1 MKTKSCIAKPVLLA
15 CLFIC
20 CTIIASAQ
28 YATDYTKIKKLIAK
42 NVKSLGW
49 VEHDLSEY
57 RVSYSYNDALSNML
71 LVYLQQ
77 TYKGYDVNRA
87 IQTVTIKND
96 SLNYIAGKRFNTH
109 AAALN
114 TYQGKAAVTA
124 TDAVKVSLQYLHLPA
139 SALLIPINSDEHATE
154 ITFVKTAFVQNNITA
169 KLLWQPDELNNTLL
183 LCWQIQIQP
192 AGSNDLWLIN
202 ADAISAHILGKEN
215 LTIKCAW
222 DACNT
227 MPGCVT
233 GFLPGNNSQDCYGL
247 LSANVINSAV
257 YNVIKFPAASLS
269 HTGGKPTLDTNPWEH
284 IPNGNGANPFN
295 WNEDNL
301 QSYNSTQGNNV
312 LAQEDVKGTNYD
324 GSSAKS
330 STLLPNLT
338 FNFAF
343 DSTKEPTDSSNQR
356 FAITNL
362 FYWNNIMHDIS
373 YLYGFNEAA
382 GNFQQSNNGKPGLG
396 NDFVYADAQDGS
408 SANSASFIIT
418 PDGTSPR
425 MQLGLFNGLSKRDA
439 SLDNEVICHEYTH
452 GITNRIVGGPS
463 SVTCLQNDEQMG
475 EGWSDYFALM
485 VTTNWATAQP
495 GDGIKKRSIA
505 TYSLG
510 QTPDGPGVRIHPYS
524 TDMGIDPWTYA
535 DLPNVPAPGGYP
547 DAHAVGEIWCSVL
560 WDITW
565 ALINEEGI
573 STDIY
578 NTSGTGGNIIAMKLV
593 NTALKL
599 TPCSP
604 GFLDAK
610 KALIQADNV
619 LFGQKYDCI
628 IKESFA
634 RRGMGAY
641 FAQGSSLSYKDGTAD
656 FSEPFSARVYIKAN
670 DDTAT
675 EGSQLTY
682 SLNAKGGACGGIGH
696 YKITD
701 TLPPELSYN
710 SGGTYD
716 ETTNTVSFNN
726 IELGNYGTDTLYL
739 TAIVKGGTY
748 YPPVEHIVESVP
760 EPYISDKWVTYNIA
774 GANTFTANERPYS
787 VPYAFFVYDAAKNS
801 VSVLETKD
809 SFLLTGKSTLSFW
822 NNYTTETLY
831 DGGVVEI
838 STDNGATW
846 ADLADYFIQNGYDT
860 TISAQYGSYLA
871 NRRAFTGKSNGYI
884 QSVADLTT
892 FKGLYVKIRFI
903 FATDN
908 GGASYGWN
916 IDDIVFKSEAAI
928 DNKSSIFNNSGNF
941 VFASHSITL
950 LAPGVLSEKWG
961 LFTAQKNNNNA
972 VLQWHFLQ
980 PSNTAEFIVER
991 SSDAIHFIA
1000 IGTVK
1005 AAANAGD
1012 YSFTDHHP
1020 LQALNYYRIKQVG
1033 SNAHVDY
1040 SLIKQLNFTTVVNIL
1055 VSPNPATDLL
1065 FININGNIQTG
1076 GTATLYSITGHVFNT
1091 YNFNGNTSVL
1101 HLPKLAPGIYFLKIT
1116 GTSFTTTRKIIIE

>member
-1 MKTKSCIAKPVLLA
+1 MKTKSCIAKPLLLA
-15 CLFIC
+15 CLFIG

-28 YATDYTKIKKLIAK
+28 YATDNKQIQILLAK
-42 NVKSLGW
+42 NVEKLGW
-49 VEHDLSEY
+49 SKSDLNEY
-57 RVSYSYNDALSNML
+57 RISYSYNDALSNML

-87 IQTVTIKND
+87 IQIVTIKND
-96 SLNYIAGKRFNTH
+96 SINYIAGRRFNTH

-124 TDAVKVSLQYLHLPA
+124 TEAVKVALQYVNLPA
-139 SALLIPINSDEHATE
+139 TELLIPIKSDAQATE
-154 ITFVKTAFVQNNITA
+154 ITFGKTAFVQNNITA

-202 ADAISAHILGKEN
+202 ADALNAHILGKEN
-215 LTIKCAW
+215 LTVKCTW

-227 MPGCVT
+227 TPGGVT
-233 GFLPGNNSQDCYGL
+233 VFSPGNNSKDRYEL
-247 LSANVINSAV
+247 LSGNAINSAV

-269 HTGGKPTLDTNPWEH
+269 HTGGTTTLDTNPWER
-284 IPNGNGANPFN
+284 IPKGNGANPFN
-295 WNEDNL
+295 WNADSL
-301 QSYNSTQGNNV
+301 KSYDSTRGNNV
-312 LAQEDVKGTNYD
+312 LAHEDVNSTNYN
-324 GSSAKS
+324 GSGARS
-330 STLLPNLT
+330 STLLPDLT

-343 DSTKEPTDSSNQR
+343 DSTKEPTDFSNQH

-362 FYWNNIMHDIS
+362 FYWNNIMHDVS

-382 GNFQQSNNGKPGLG
+382 GNFQQSNNGKPGYG
-396 NDFVYADAQDGS
+396 NDLVYADAQDGS

-418 PDGTSPR
+418 PDGISPR
-425 MQLGLFNGLSKRDA
+425 MQLGLFNGLPKRDA

-452 GITNRIVGGPS
+452 GITNRIIGGPS

-485 VTTNWATAQP
+485 ITTNWATAQP

-524 TDMGIDPWTYA
+524 TDMSIDPWTYA

-593 NTALKL
+593 NAALKL

-610 KALIQADNV
+610 KAVIQADNV
-619 LFGQKYDCI
+619 VFGQKYDCI
-628 IKESFA
+628 IKEAFA

-641 FAQGSSLSYKDGTAD
+641 FEQGSSLSYKDGTAD
-656 FSEPFSARVYIKAN
+656 FADPFSARVYVQADK
-670 DDTAT
+670 DTAI
-675 EGSQLTY
+675 EGSLITY
-682 SLNAKGGACGGIGH
+682 SLYAKGGACGGTGS
-696 YKITD
+696 YEITD
-701 TLPPELSYN
+701 TLPLELTYN

-716 ETTNTVSFNN
+716 ETTHTVSFSN
-726 IELGNYGTDTLYL
+726 IELANYEKDTLYL

-748 YPPVEHIVESVP
+748 YPPVEHIDESVP

-787 VPYAFFVYDAAKNS
+787 GPYAFFVYDQPLNS

-809 SFLLTGKSTLSFW
+809 SFLLSGKSTLSFW
-822 NNYTTETLY
+822 NNYTTENLY

-838 STDNGATW
+838 STDNGTTW
-846 ADLADYFIQNGYDT
+846 ADLANYFTLNGYDT
-860 TISAQYGSYLA
+860 SISEQYGSYLGG
-871 NRRAFTGKSNGYI
+871 RRAFSGKSNGYI

-892 FKGLYVKIRFI
+892 FKGQYVKIRFL

-908 GGASYGWN
+908 GGGSYGWN
-916 IDDIVFKSEAAI
+916 IDDIVFKSEAAL

-941 VFASHSITL
+941 VFASNSITL
-950 LAPGVLSEKWG
+950 LAPGVLAEKWG
-961 LFTAQKNNNNA
+961 LFTATKNNNNT
-972 VLQWHFLQ
+972 VLQWQFLQ
-980 PSNTAEFIVER
+980 PGNNAAEFTIER
-991 SSDAIHFIA
+991 SADAIHFVA
-1000 IGTVK
+1000 IGTVQ
-1005 AAANAGD
+1005 ATSNVRD

-1020 LQALNYYRIKQVG
+1020 LQAINYYRIKWVG
-1033 SNAHVDY
+1033 SNGHADY
-1040 SLIKQLNFTTVVNIL
+1040 SLIKQLDFTTDVNIL

-1076 GTATLYSITGHVFNT
+1076 TATLYSITGHVLNT
-1091 YNFNGNTSVL
+1091 YNFNGNNSVL
-1101 HLPKLAPGIYFLKIT
+1101 HLPKLAAGIYFLKIT